1 MRYRIQETILKN
13 KKEFRPQIKFIF
25 FWFSFLETYD
35 TLKEAE
41 DAIAYYD
48 MVRNKKHILYHKI
61 ENVNQYEPP
70 SAIQTKELPEV
81 WYKP

>member
-13 KKEFRPQIKFIF
+13 KKEFRPQIKFLF

-48 MVRNKKHILYHKI
+48 MVRNKKHILYHDIDPLK
-61 ENVNQYEPP
+61 QYEPP
-70 SAIQTKELPEV
+70 SAIQTKKLPEV

>member
-13 KKEFRPQIKFIF
+13 KKEFRPQIRFLF

-35 TLKEAE
+35 TLKGAE

-48 MVRNKKHILYHKI
+48 MVRNKKHILYHDIDSLK
-61 ENVNQYEPP
+61 QYEPP
-70 SAIQTKELPEV
+70 SAIQTKKLPEV

>member
-13 KKEFRPQIKFIF
+13 KKEFRPQIKFLF

-48 MVRNKKHILYHKI
+48 MVKNRKHILYHDIDPLK
-61 ENVNQYEPP
+61 QYEPP
-70 SAIQTKELPEV
+70 IAIQTKKLPEV

>member
-13 KKEFRPQIKFIF
+13 KKEFRPQIRFLF

-41 DAIAYYD
+41 DAIVYYD
-48 MVRNKKHILYHKI
+48 MVRNKNHILYHDIDQLK
-61 ENVNQYEPP
+61 QYEPP
-70 SAIQTKELPEV
+70 IAIQTKELPEV

>member
-13 KKEFRPQIKFIF
+13 KKEFRPQIRFLF

-35 TLKEAE
+35 TIKEAK

-48 MVRNKKHILYHKI
+48 MVRNKKHILYHDVDPLK
-61 ENVNQYEPP
+61 QYEPP
-70 SAIQTKELPEV
+70 SAIQTKKLPEV

>member
-13 KKEFRPQIKFIF
+13 KKEFRPQIKFLF

-48 MVRNKKHILYHKI
+48 MVRNKKHILYHDINQLK
-61 ENVNQYEPP
+61 QYEPP
-70 SAIQTKELPEV
+70 IAIQTKELPEV